1 MLLVI
6 GAEAGPMAA
15 PAPAP
20 APSGGE
26 APCLPPSAFLA
37 VAFVAVVFV
46 FEAAALADDDDGC
59 GGLNVVGGDKTVSLR
74 DLLLLLSLWFF
85 LEWKWQS
92 HTHTHTHTHI
102 YIYIRGNRQMDSATA
117 TLRTASALS
126 AKAYPCI
133 HLPLA
138 CTAPPRHSPAPCI
151 RTFTR
156 SFFFASP

>member
-92 HTHTHTHTHI
+92 HTHTHTHTHTYI
-102 YIYIRGNRQMDSATA
+102 YIYVEIVKW
-117 TLRTASALS
+117 TL
-126 AKAYPCI
+126 
-133 HLPLA
+133 
-138 CTAPPRHSPAPCI
+138 PPPH
-151 RTFTR
+151 
-156 SFFFASP
+156 